1 MNIHLD
7 LFEYTNCII
16 NHDRLFDKILQCE
29 KNLDT
34 YISQGD
40 VHTTTI

>member
-1 MNIHLD
+1 MNIHLY
-7 LFEYTNCII
+7 LFEYRNCIK
-16 NHDRLFDKILQCE
+16 NNYRLFDKIVQCE